1 MKQERILLV
10 DDEEIVLETMG
21 DDLREAGFDVIEA
34 KNGVEG
40 LRHFKE
46 KEFDLVISDLMM
58 DEMDGFGVLREIKRI
73 SPETPVI
80 IITGYPSSKAA
91 KEALMLGASDIIVK
105 PSEMG
110 DIFKAVRRHIESSK
124 TG

>member
-1 MKQERILLV
+1 MNQETILLV

-46 KEFDLVISDLMM
+46 REFDLVISDLMM
-58 DEMDGFGVLREIKRI
+58 DELDGFGVLREIKRI

-91 KEALMLGASDIIVK
+91 KEALMLGASDIITK
-105 PSEMG
+105 PSDMN
-110 DIFKAVRRHIESSK
+110 DIFKTVRSHIDSSK
-124 TG
+124 SG

>member
-1 MKQERILLV
+1 MNQDRILLV

-34 KNGVEG
+34 KNGIDG

-46 KEFDLVISDLMM
+46 RKFDLVISDLMM
-58 DEMDGFGVLREIKRI
+58 DEMDGFGVLKEIKRM

-91 KEALMLGASDIIVK
+91 KEALMLGASDIIIK
-105 PSEMG
+105 PSEMD